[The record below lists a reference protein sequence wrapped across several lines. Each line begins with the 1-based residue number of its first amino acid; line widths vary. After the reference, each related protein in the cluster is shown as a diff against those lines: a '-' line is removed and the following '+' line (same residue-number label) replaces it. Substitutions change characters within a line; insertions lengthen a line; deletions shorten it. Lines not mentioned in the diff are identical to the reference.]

1 MTFLDWVT
9 QQYPE
14 QFIPE
19 KQLTLLLEA
28 WRTGQAAERE
38 RLQPV
43 IDSLQECHEAMEYMS
58 EYDIPIGLPIRVST
72 ALKIANG
79 GKD

>member
-1 MTFLDWVT
+1 MTFEEWWGDEPKHGAIT
-9 QQYPE
+9 AR
-14 QFIPE
+14 
-19 KQLTLLLEA
+19 EA
-28 WRTGQAAERE
+28 WKTGQAAERE

>member
-1 MTFLDWVT
+1 MTIEEFI
-9 QQYPE
+9 E
-14 QFIPE
+14 QHVGFPTYE
-19 KQLTLLLEA
+19 ETWKA
-28 WRTGQAAERE
+28 GQDAERD

>member
-1 MTFLDWVT
+1 MTSFEEWMK
-9 QQYPE
+9 
-14 QFIPE
+14 
-19 KQLTLLLEA
+19 KQDPALVKDA
-28 WRTGQAAERE
+28 FSAAAGWRAAQAAERE

-72 ALKIANG
+72 ALKIAN
-79 GKD
+79 